1 MRRRFAAATV
11 FGLGLSLFGA
21 GISAAQGT
29 PTADLAIVSN
39 TASARH
45 AKVGDVVTFTIV
57 ATNNGPDPAELFVQT
72 GRTLGSLK
80 FESVTCDFRISNDG
94 TFCEYHILQP
104 SDTVTQTV
112 GAQVQATGSR
122 FATETACVAPP
133 GPINDPN
140 LGNDCATGVVRIIG
154 QHGGV

>member
-1 MRRRFAAATV
+1 MRRRLAAATV
-11 FGLGLSLFGA
+11 FGLGLTLFGA
-21 GISAAQGT
+21 AISAAQGT

-39 TASARH
+39 TASVRH
-45 AKVGDVVTFTIV
+45 AKVGDVVTFTIG

-72 GRTLGSLK
+72 AQTLDSLK
-80 FESVTCDFRISNDG
+80 FESVTCDFHISNDG
-94 TFCEYHILQP
+94 TLCEYHVLQP
-104 SDTVTQTV
+104 GDTVTQTV
-112 GAQVQATGSR
+112 RAQVQATGSR
-122 FATETACVAPP
+122 FATETACVASP